1 MRKSSW
7 LIPVLFAAI
16 VVPYANADS
25 ISDSTTITTQADPKY
40 KFVCCN
46 GEPATEKITDLTV
59 SFTIAF
65 DTIPVFSVTGPVSG
79 LCTPSLSPSGFTAI
93 DTCAAILPKATF
105 VLVVPNADS
114 VLVRACWSGP
124 GIVGCSSPA
133 TPVPNPEPATGGL
146 MLVGIGFLFVMRRRI
161 GQSLLTATCSP
172 RS

>member
-1 MRKSSW
+1 MRKSLW
-7 LIPVLFAAI
+7 IILVLLVAI
-16 VVPYANADS
+16 VSPYAKADS
-25 ISDSTTITTQADPKY
+25 ISDTTTTTTQADPKY

-46 GEPATEKITDLTV
+46 DEPATQKITDLTV

-65 DTIPVFSVTGPVSG
+65 VTIPVFSETGPVSG

-124 GIVGCSSPA
+124 GIVRCSSPA
-133 TPVPNPEPATGGL
+133 TPVPSPEPAMGGL
-146 MLVGIGFLFVMRRRI
+146 MMLGFGMLMLKRNA
-161 GQSLLTATCSP
+161 Q
-172 RS
+172 RSRGAS